1 MIKLIA
7 STMEDNVSTRMT
19 KGGKR
24 NKTSCV
30 YYSERVEPDHLVR
43 KAETA
48 GQGTDTIQPRQTF
61 MSIQEARL
69 VLVSNTIKN
78 NNDNNNNTNEDD
90 AVHLC

>member
-7 STMEDNVSTRMT
+7 STMEDNVSNRMT

-24 NKTSCV
+24 NKTSRV
-30 YYSERVEPDHLVR
+30 YYSERVELDHLVR

-61 MSIQEARL
+61 LSIQEARL
-69 VLVSNTIKN
+69 VLVSNTI
-78 NNDNNNNTNEDD
+78 NNDINNNNNNIN
-90 AVHLC
+90 L